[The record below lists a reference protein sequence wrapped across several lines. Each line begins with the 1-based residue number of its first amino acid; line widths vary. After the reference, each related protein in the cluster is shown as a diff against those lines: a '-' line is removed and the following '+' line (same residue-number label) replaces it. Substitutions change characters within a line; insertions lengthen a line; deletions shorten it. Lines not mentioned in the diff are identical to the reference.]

1 MARKH
6 RAVVLDSWAVL
17 AYLGDET
24 AGEIVANLIADATDN
39 DTPLLMSAINA
50 GEVWYI
56 LAREIS
62 ETEADQSITG
72 LKQLGIEFVDTEW
85 KLVRAAAAFKAKH
98 RMSYADCFAAALA
111 KERNAELVTG
121 DHEFRQVE
129 AAVKIRWLVRG

>member
-1 MARKH
+1 MARRQ

-24 AGEIVANLIADATDN
+24 AGEAVSNLIADAQES
-39 DTPLLMSAINA
+39 DTPLFMSAINA

-62 ETEADQSITG
+62 ETEADQSIAG
-72 LKQLGIEFVDTEW
+72 LRQLGIEFVDAEW
-85 KLVRAAAAFKAKH
+85 KSVRAAAGFKAKY

-121 DHEFRQVE
+121 DNEFKQVE
-129 AAVKIRWLVRG
+129 ALVKIRWLVRD

>member
-1 MARKH
+1 MAR
-6 RAVVLDSWAVL
+6 RQRTLVLDSWAIL

-24 AGEIVANLIADATDN
+24 AGAAVAELIADAQES
-39 DTPLLMSAINA
+39 DTPLFMSAINV

-62 ETEADQSITG
+62 ETEADQSIAG
-72 LKQLGIEFVDTEW
+72 LRQLGIEFVDAEW
-85 KLVRAAAAFKAKH
+85 KSVHAAAGFKAKY

-121 DHEFRQVE
+121 DNEFKQVE
-129 AAVKIRWLVRG
+129 AAVKIRWLVRD